1 MGMNS
6 FVFQLYR
13 IVVPKPIRKKILL
26 SQLQKKIPAYY
37 SSIPSSKNDAEV
49 QEVLHFITR
58 NGVRI
63 FPYEFTGQYDLS
75 SIAVFDDSANGL
87 KYVLQDGK
95 RLYFKRRWSADRIR
109 RSFHDLTLEQDAK
122 SPHRYLSAEFDL
134 NADDVLAD
142 FGAAEGNFSL
152 SVIERVKK
160 IYLFEADQEWIE
172 ALQYTFAPWKDKV
185 EIVPK
190 FISDKNND
198 RNCSGDAYFKDK
210 EVSFLKIDVDG
221 GERGLLKGFETILS
235 NRKPMRIALCTYHQH
250 TDQLD
255 FTELLEKDGYNV
267 TPSPGYMIFY
277 YDKKLRAP
285 YLRRALIRAVKMN

>member
-1 MGMNS
+1 MNY
-6 FVFQLYR
+6 FLFQLYR
-13 IVVPKPIRKKILL
+13 IVVPKRIRTKILL

-37 SSIPSSKNDAEV
+37 TSIPSSRNDVEV
-49 QEVLHFITR
+49 QELLQFIKG

-63 FPYEFTGQYDLS
+63 FPYEFTSQHNLS
-75 SIAVFDDSANGL
+75 DIAVYDDSASGL

-95 RLYFKRRWSADRIR
+95 RLYFKRRWSADRIKQ
-109 RSFHDLTLEQDAK
+109 SFHDLTLEQDEK

-134 NADDVLAD
+134 SVDDVLAD

-190 FISDKNND
+190 FISEKNDD
-198 RNCSGDAYFKDK
+198 RNCSGDTYFKDK
-210 EVSFLKIDVDG
+210 ELSFMKIDVDG

-250 TDQLD
+250 TDQKD
-255 FTELLEKDGYNV
+255 FTNLLEKDQFKV
-267 TPSPGYMIFY
+267 TPSSGYMIFY

-285 YLRRALIRAVKMN
+285 YLRRALIRATKTN